1 MVETYSLQSLV
12 KSTLEP
18 PSHRL
23 YSLPAGYYSKRYGTV
38 NWMVGCLR
46 FCFWQWGC
54 RFFATSPFAP
64 SCTWRFPSAWAG
76 ACGWALDADQG
87 GCSIELIYWCGEK
100 RVHFVCA

>member
-1 MVETYSLQSLV
+1 M
-12 KSTLEP
+12 
-18 PSHRL
+18 
-23 YSLPAGYYSKRYGTV
+23 

-54 RFFATSPFAP
+54 RLFATSPFAP

-87 GCSIELIYWCGEK
+87 GGSIELIYWCGEK
-100 RVHFVCA
+100 KVHFVCA